1 MGPMGHP
8 FLEVGTDFHSASGHK
23 DRVQGA
29 GKGSKRDS
37 GGFPALRS
45 PAQLCRQTPQGGEL
59 CRPLS
64 RPHVSPRLVLW
75 PRELKALIR

>member
-8 FLEVGTDFHSASGHK
+8 FLEVGTEFHSASGHK
-23 DRVQGA
+23 GRVQGA

-37 GGFPALRS
+37 GGIPCSSVPSA
-45 PAQLCRQTPQGGEL
+45 AVQTPQGGEL
-59 CRPLS
+59 CRPLF